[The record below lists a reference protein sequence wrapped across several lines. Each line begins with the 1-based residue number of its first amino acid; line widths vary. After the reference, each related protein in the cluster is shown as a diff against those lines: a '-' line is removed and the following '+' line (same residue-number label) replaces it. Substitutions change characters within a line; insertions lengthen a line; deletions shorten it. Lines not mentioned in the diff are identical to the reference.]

1 MARFIVRV
9 ELHGADSNDYTKLHE
24 SMRIRGYNQSIQ
36 DTDLSWFYL
45 PTAEYT
51 INVNSSAANVRNDVM
66 GIVQSVKPNFSLL
79 VTEVADIAWYL
90 AKQ

>member
-36 DTDLSWFYL
+36 DTDLSWFTFQPL
-45 PTAEYT
+45 NT
-51 INVNSSAANVRNDVM
+51 
-66 GIVQSVKPNFSLL
+66 
-79 VTEVADIAWYL
+79 
-90 AKQ
+90 